1 MPKHKAAPGRAP
13 RSLTKDVVPVIE
25 EFTSNYTIDLSR
37 GGHLA
42 VTLRRGVKAVK
53 VFHSTT
59 ASDPRAIKNFRMQVK
74 RAVASLV
81 EQEGSLA

>member
-1 MPKHKAAPGRAP
+1 MPKHKTNPGRAP

-25 EFTSNYTIDLSR
+25 EFTSDYAIDMSR

-42 VTLRRGVKAVK
+42 VTLRRGAQVVK
-53 VFHSTT
+53 VFHSAT